1 MGIDIVSN
9 YKNLVMNINT
19 LIDVSGYRNDYI
31 AKKLGI
37 PASSFSVKKNRGSFS
52 VDDMEKIM
60 QVIDNEDVEDYLML
74 QEMTNLT
81 EEEKITM
88 SFADAK
94 KLLGWS

>member
-1 MGIDIVSN
+1 MGVDIVSN

-37 PASSFSVKKNRGSFS
+37 PPSSFSVKKNRGSFS

-81 EEEKITM
+81 EEEKVTM
-88 SFADAK
+88 SYADAK

>member
-1 MGIDIVSN
+1 MTMGVDIVSN

-52 VDDMEKIM
+52 VDDIEKIM

-74 QEMTNLT
+74 QEMRALKD
-81 EEEKITM
+81 EETISYEDFLKEI
-88 SFADAK
+88 A
-94 KLLGWS
+94 